1 MTPEEL
7 QRVEDRV
14 NAWIE
19 ADLPVVY
26 AEYDK
31 DYAFD
36 ELRAHG
42 SFRDRYPDRVTVYAI
57 GEGISAPDDEKTMI
71 SMEICGGPHVQ
82 HTGELGKFKITK
94 EESSSAGVR
103 RIKAVLE

>member
-1 MTPEEL
+1 MTPEEIAK
-7 QRVEDRV
+7 VEAKV
-14 NAWIE
+14 NEWIK

-36 ELRAHG
+36 ELHAHG

-57 GEGISAPDDEKTMI
+57 GDGETPENMKSPISI
-71 SMEICGGPHVQ
+71 EICGGPHVA

-94 EESSSAGVR
+94 EESSSAGIR
-103 RIKAVLE
+103 RIKAILE